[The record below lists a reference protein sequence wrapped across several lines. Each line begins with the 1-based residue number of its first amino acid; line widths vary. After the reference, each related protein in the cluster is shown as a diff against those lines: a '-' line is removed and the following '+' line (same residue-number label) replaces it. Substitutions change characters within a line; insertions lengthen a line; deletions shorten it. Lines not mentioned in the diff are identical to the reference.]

1 MFLKAEVKRFEYVE
15 EVWCS

>member
-1 MFLKAEVKRFEYVE
+1 MFLKAGVKRFEDVE